1 MLSYKETVFLPQT
14 SFPMKGN
21 LPVLEPK
28 ILEIWQHENL
38 YEKIQEKAA
47 GKPSYILHD
56 GPPYANG
63 HLHMGHALNKIL
75 KDVILKFY
83 HLYGYRVPFV
93 PGWDC
98 HGLPIEWKIEE
109 EYRKKGISKEE
120 IPVVAFRAECRAY
133 AQKWVEIQSQELQ
146 RLGVLG
152 DWKNPYITMDFRSE
166 ALVVQE
172 IFSFLQKGLLY
183 RGVRPVFWSVVEK
196 TALAEA
202 EVEYHDHVSP
212 SIYVAFPISKSD
224 DPLFK
229 ERTSGVIWTTTPW
242 TLPGNRAVAY
252 GEDIDYVLFEEENG
266 QRYIIGADL
275 LQNFKDKTNAQ
286 GKVLKTFKGHDLKD
300 VLVRHPLY
308 NEGYPLD
315 VPLLPGEHV
324 TTVQGTGLVHI
335 APGHGEEDFSV
346 GKKFGLEI
354 PETVGGDGLFY
365 AHVPL
370 FKGEHVF
377 KVNPK
382 VIEALQKEGTL
393 LHAETLTH
401 SYPHSWRSKAPLIYR
416 TTPQWF
422 ISLDKDGLRK
432 RALDLIDHDVRWIPA
447 MGKNRIRSMVEN
459 RPDWC
464 LSRQR
469 TWGVPIAIFTNVQ
482 TGETLNDPRVNTLI
496 VKAIEAEGGDAWYQ
510 GDPKRFLEGL
520 YDKELYEPVM
530 DCVDVWFDSGSSHSY
545 VLEDREGLYSPADL
559 YVEGSDQHRGWFQ
572 SSLLECCGTRDHAPF
587 KTVLTH
593 GFVLDEKGYKMSKSL
608 GNTVLPQK
616 IIDEMGADI
625 LRLWVVNS
633 DYSED
638 LRVGAGILKHQQEI
652 YRRFRNTLRYLL
664 GALQGFSQIEKV
676 SYEDLGSLE
685 RYILHRIFELEEL
698 AQKTRETFDFH
709 RFYTELHTFVSSDLS
724 AFYFDIRKDVLYC
737 DSPSSLRRRSVRTVM
752 DILFN
757 VLVLWI
763 SPVLSFTAEEAFKSR
778 EENKESV
785 FLEELPDVPKE
796 WKNDNL
802 GLVWENLR
810 NLRRV
815 LTGALELERSKGT
828 LGSSLEANLIVYVDY
843 ERAGL
848 FKDTDLAEFAIVSG
862 ASLIEEN
869 IPEDAFT
876 ISDVPGIGVHVL
888 LSAHP
893 KCERCWKMSSDIA
906 PEGDHSK
913 ICGRC
918 SDAVEVFLKQEI
930 CLKN

>member
-21 LPVLEPK
+21 LPILEPK
-28 ILEIWQHENL
+28 ILKTWEDENL
-38 YEKIQEKAA
+38 YEKIQEASA

-83 HLYGYRVPFV
+83 RLYGYRTPFV

-109 EYRKKGISKEE
+109 QYRKKGISKEDV
-120 IPVVAFRAECRAY
+120 PVVEFRAECRAY
-133 AQKWVEIQSQELQ
+133 AQKWVGIQSQEVQ

-166 ALVVQE
+166 ALVVKE
-172 IFSFLQKGLLY
+172 IFTFLKKGLLY

-212 SIYVAFPISKSD
+212 SIYVAFPISKTQDS
-224 DPLFK
+224 LFQEK
-229 ERTSGVIWTTTPW
+229 TSVVIWTTTPW

-252 GEDIDYVLFEEENG
+252 GEDIDYVLFEEDAGE
-266 QRYIIGADL
+266 RFIIGRDL
-275 LQNFKDKTNAQ
+275 LQSFQEKTGKQ
-286 GKVLKTFKGHDLKD
+286 GKILKTFKGQDLAGIF
-300 VLVRHPLY
+300 VRHPLY
-308 NEGYPLD
+308 GSGYSFE

-324 TTVQGTGLVHI
+324 TTGQGTGLVHI
-335 APGHGEEDFSV
+335 APGHGEEDFQV
-346 GKKFGLEI
+346 GKTFGLEI
-354 PETVGGDGLFY
+354 PETVAGDGLFY

-370 FKGEHVF
+370 FKGDHVF

-382 VIEALQKEGTL
+382 VIEALKKEGSL
-393 LHAETLTH
+393 LHEDSLTH

-422 ISLDKDGLRK
+422 ISLDKDGLRT
-432 RALDLIDHDVRWIPA
+432 RALHLIDNNVTWIPA
-447 MGKNRIRSMVEN
+447 QGQNRIRSMVEN

-482 TGETLNDPRVNTLI
+482 TGETLNDERVNARI
-496 VKAIEAEGGDAWYQ
+496 VTAIEGEGGDAWYQ

-520 YDKELYEPVM
+520 YEKDLYEPVM

-545 VLEDREGLYSPADL
+545 VLEDREGLYNPADL

-633 DYSED
+633 DYTED

-652 YRRFRNTLRYLL
+652 YRKFRNTLRYLL
-664 GALQGFSQIEKV
+664 GALQGFSEAEKV
-676 SYEDLGSLE
+676 TYGDLGSLE
-685 RYILHRIFELEEL
+685 KYILHRVFELGEL
-698 AQKTRETFDFH
+698 AQKTRENFDFH
-709 RFYTELHTFVSSDLS
+709 RFYTELHTFVATDVS
-724 AFYFDIRKDVLYC
+724 AFYFDIRKDILYC
-737 DSPSSLRRRSVRTVM
+737 DAPDSLRRRSVRVVM

-757 VLVLWI
+757 VLVLWM

-778 EENKESV
+778 GSGATESI
-785 FLEELPDVPKE
+785 FLEEMIEIKKE
-796 WKNDNL
+796 WKNDAL
-802 GLVWENLR
+802 GVKWESLR

-828 LGSSLEANLIVYVDY
+828 MGSSLEAKLIVYVTY
-843 ERAGL
+843 EIMPL
-848 FKDTDLAEFAIVSG
+848 FKDLDLAEFAIVSQ
-862 ASLIEEN
+862 ASLIEGN
-869 IPEDAFT
+869 IPETVFT
-876 ISDVPGIGVHVL
+876 LSDVPGIGVDVL
-888 LSAHP
+888 LSEHL
-893 KCERCWKMSSDIA
+893 KCERCWKMVPDVGLGEH
-906 PEGDHSK
+906 PNV
-913 ICGRC
+913 CGRC
-918 SDAVEVFLKQEI
+918 GDAVASFIEQEA
-930 CLKN
+930 KNS